1 MMEQINEGI
10 LEMVPEKPTGE
21 IIHYIP
27 DQAVIKENAESTK

>member
-1 MMEQINEGI
+1 MMEQIKEGM

-27 DQAVIKENAESTK
+27 HQVNKNASCL